1 MNEKELQS
9 QLDKANFD
17 VIQLG
22 TVLKSFEHYT
32 ATLQL
37 VLHAFNIYKK
47 DSTDSSTIESHEH
60 TQSMLK
66 NMIKHAEL
74 VFANNYVDDIMKGY
88 KANKTNEYEI
98 LNNAINSINEKHK
111 S

>member
-1 MNEKELQS
+1 MKEKELQS

-37 VLHAFNIYKK
+37 VLHAFNIHKK
-47 DSTDSSTIESHEH
+47 DSTDSTISESQKNAE
-60 TQSMLK
+60 SMLK

-74 VFANNYVDDIMKGY
+74 VFANNYVDDIMKDY
-88 KANKTNEYEI
+88 KANKTNEYEM
-98 LNNAINSINEKHK
+98 LNKAINSINEKHK